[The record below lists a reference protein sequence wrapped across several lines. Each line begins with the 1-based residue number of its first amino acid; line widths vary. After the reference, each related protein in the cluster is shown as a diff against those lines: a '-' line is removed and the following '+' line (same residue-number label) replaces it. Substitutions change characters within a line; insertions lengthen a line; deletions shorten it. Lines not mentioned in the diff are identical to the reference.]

1 MSISRLSDALNK
13 IQRLAEAALSLSN
26 QRDEAE
32 LKIQLIEIISK
43 TAEEAVSEGEAWA
56 SQFH

>member
-43 TAEEAVSEGEAWA
+43 TAEEAVSEGEAWV
-56 SQFH
+56 SQFL

>member
-32 LKIQLIEIISK
+32 LKIQPIEIISK
-43 TAEEAVSEGEAWA
+43 TAEEAVSEGEA
-56 SQFH
+56 

>member
-43 TAEEAVSEGEAWA
+43 TAEEVVSEGEAWA
-56 SQFH
+56 SLFH

>member
-56 SQFH
+56 SLFH